1 MLPPRDHAERPRIKR
16 SVRPPRW
23 AELWQIPFFCL
34 GLVSCA
40 IVLCLH
46 TVHAQPGDFVTTQYH
61 SALDA
66 LDHQQL
72 DAASQIFHSLHAYTH
87 GSPLKS
93 VELDYLNASIQLAQA
108 MKQAPIP
115 VSASSD
121 IEAYHRARIVFER
134 IIQSQEKAIPPRL
147 YYRLALATLGSE
159 PLSKKNLDTLEQT
172 LETNFSDRLE
182 GYQLLTR
189 LRTFMNPRDD
199 VGALRCLDSLMSVT
213 QADQQN
219 TQRILKAEILARLER
234 WNEISR
240 VVTGIPED
248 AREYPL
254 AQHWQ
259 AMAAFRRNQWGEAAR
274 WWALVPPR
282 EMTPQALLNFGICQ
296 RQLKNPSDAQ
306 RLWDRLTREYLMT
319 PEALMAHCY
328 LADMAFDQARWH
340 DAVCALA
347 SVMTIYKPAQLTH
360 ASLTS
365 DELLEKLKNVAE
377 RLIQLRRWEDLQKLG
392 EAAELWK
399 FTTLSD
405 YWLSQAWHGMAEPV
419 AGTATVSLPMTKAY
433 ALASDYAWK
442 AAQHPTAAD
451 KPALLLLAGQDALK
465 AKKFQQAQRA
475 LGELLTLTPEPRVK
489 ALVLIGLAES
499 LQEQKQ
505 YLLAADRLRES
516 LMIPGHHEAT
526 ARLRL
531 ATLYM
536 MDIQQRGEAEKQLEL
551 AAALV
556 VRPESGPDART
567 ACHRW
572 ATFLYNS
579 AVETKSNKGLQAID
593 ACEKALKLAMPHPEA
608 AQTRY
613 ILAELL
619 LIESRA
625 ESQDTQPVTDT
636 SLLNRQASMVWEA
649 CQHFQLASEELRKP
663 EIVIFSSVKKED
675 FEGYARFGQA
685 RCWYALGK
693 LKPFAP
699 SVVPSSDVCWQRA
712 AEIFSSIATT
722 STNRVE
728 SLHAYLRL
736 SWCHQKRGLFAEM
749 NETLH
754 DALQQLKEMKDAELT
769 ISTRFDPLKR
779 SEWESLLRPT
789 DGDRGQP

>member
-1 MLPPRDHAERPRIKR
+1 MLPARGHAERPRFKR
-16 SVRPPRW
+16 VTRLPRW

-34 GLVSCA
+34 GLTSCA
-40 IVLCLH
+40 VVIGLH
-46 TVHAQPGDFVTTQYH
+46 SAHAQPGCSITTQYQA
-61 SALDA
+61 ALDA
-66 LDHQQL
+66 LDHHQL
-72 DAASQIFHSLHAYTH
+72 DIAGQVYQSIHANQHSSHLR
-87 GSPLKS
+87 S
-93 VELDYLNASIQLAQA
+93 VELDFLRGSIELAQA
-108 MKQAPIP
+108 MKQSPIP
-115 VSASSD
+115 ASAGVD
-121 IEAYHRARIVFER
+121 IESYARARGVFER
-134 IIQSQEKAIPPRL
+134 IIQCQDKAIPARL

-159 PLSKKNLDTLEQT
+159 PLSKKNLDALEQT
-172 LETNFSDRLE
+172 LEANFSDRLE

-199 VGALRCLDSLMSVT
+199 AGALRCLDSLMSVT
-213 QADQQN
+213 PADEQYA
-219 TQRILKAEILARLER
+219 QRILKAEILARLER
-234 WNEISR
+234 WSEIPR

-248 AREYPL
+248 AKEYPF
-254 AQHWQ
+254 AQQWQ

-274 WWALVPPR
+274 WWAMVVPR
-282 EMTPQALLNFGICQ
+282 ELTPQALLNYGICQ
-296 RQLKNPSDAQ
+296 RQLKNPGEAQ

-319 PEALMAHCY
+319 PEALLAQCH
-328 LADMAFDQARWH
+328 LADLAFDQARWH
-340 DAVCALA
+340 DAVSALV
-347 SVMTIYKPAQLTH
+347 SVLTTYKHAQLGH
-360 ASLTS
+360 ASLRPE
-365 DELLEKLKNVAE
+365 ELQDKLKNVAE

-392 EAAELWK
+392 EAAEPWK
-399 FTTLSD
+399 FTALSD
-405 YWLSQAWHGMAEPV
+405 NWLSQAWHGLAEPV
-419 AGTATVSLPMTKAY
+419 ASAGTPSIPMTKAY

-442 AAQHPTAAD
+442 AAQHASNAD

-465 AKKFQQAQRA
+465 ARKFQQAQRA
-475 LGELLTLTPEPRVK
+475 LGELLTLAPEPRVK

-505 YLLAADRLRES
+505 YLLAADRLREA
-516 LMIPGHHEAT
+516 LLIPGNHEAT

-531 ATLYM
+531 ASLLM
-536 MDIQQRGEAEKQLEL
+536 LDVQQRGEAEKQLEL
-551 AAALV
+551 AASLV

-572 ATFLYNS
+572 ATLLYN
-579 AVETKSNKGLQAID
+579 AVVESRSNRGLQAID

-619 LIESRA
+619 LIESHA
-625 ESQDTQPVTDT
+625 ESSDTQTLNDT
-636 SLLNRQASMVWEA
+636 SLLNRQAAMVWEA
-649 CQHFQLASEELRKP
+649 CQQFQTALEELRRP
-663 EIVIFSSVKKED
+663 ETVIFSSVKKSE

-699 SVVPSSDVCWQRA
+699 PAVPSSDVCWQRA
-712 AEIFSSIATT
+712 ADIFSSIATT

-754 DALQQLKEMKDAELT
+754 DALQQLKEMKDSELAD
-769 ISTRFDPLKR
+769 SKRFDSLKR
-779 SEWESLLRPT
+779 SEWESLLRPSDT
-789 DGDRGQP
+789 DRGQP